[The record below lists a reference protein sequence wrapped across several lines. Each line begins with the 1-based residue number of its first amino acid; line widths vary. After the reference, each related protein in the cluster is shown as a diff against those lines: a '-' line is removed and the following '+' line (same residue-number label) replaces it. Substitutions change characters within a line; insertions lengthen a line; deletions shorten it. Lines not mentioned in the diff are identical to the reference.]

1 MGRDEHSSTTDRVKG
16 RVKEAAGAL
25 SDDEA
30 MKREGETDQSEAE
43 LEEKK
48 KEERE
53 AKQRKE
59 RE

>member
-1 MGRDEHSSTTDRVKG
+1 MGRDEHSSTTERVKG

-30 MKREGETDQSEAE
+30 MKREGETDQSQAE

-48 KEERE
+48 KKERE
-53 AKQRKE
+53 AKRKE